1 MSAATTAEAVSV
13 SDAAPVQVTAAEG
26 PSTFEIEAAE
36 QKRWMTW
43 IGIPALIASVFVGL
57 TFGTGHAWWLGFAIT
72 AIIADI
78 FVLVWLAMT
87 SDTNG
92 LIGEPSSGH

>member
-1 MSAATTAEAVSV
+1 MSAAATTEAVPV
-13 SDAAPVQVTAAEG
+13 GDAVPAQVVANRTQ
-26 PSTFEIEAAE
+26 STFEMEAAE

-43 IGIPALIASVFVGL
+43 IGIPALIAAVFVGM
-57 TFGTGHAWWLGFAIT
+57 TFGTGHAWWLGLAIV

-92 LIGEPSSGH
+92 LIGDSPAH